1 MGRFDT
7 PEGKIPTSV
16 LSLLFMAVI
25 IGLAFLMPV
34 VYEREVKRQ
43 DAVQEHNCKFYGA
56 AINKHAGKEVCP
68 PTPNG

>member
-1 MGRFDT
+1 MSRYDT
-7 PEGKIPTSV
+7 PEGKIPLPV
-16 LSLLFMAVI
+16 LSILCMAFI
-25 IGLAFLMPV
+25 IGLAYLMPV
-34 VYEREVKRQ
+34 VFEREAKRQ